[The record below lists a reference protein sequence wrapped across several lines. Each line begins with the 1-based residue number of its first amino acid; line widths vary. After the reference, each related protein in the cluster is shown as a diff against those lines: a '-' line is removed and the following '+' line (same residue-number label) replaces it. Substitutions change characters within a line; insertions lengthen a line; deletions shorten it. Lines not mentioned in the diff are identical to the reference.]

1 MLAPL
6 CYGVLA
12 IDPRKQYTYTPEEII
27 RMWHGYIVREHRR
40 QEFFIQYITLP
51 IMNANGG
58 KQIGKG
64 KSAKYKPFEMIDIL
78 GRDEYNRR
86 FGKPKKNKN
95 IGDMESF
102 MNLFDK

>member
-1 MLAPL
+1 
-6 CYGVLA
+6 
-12 IDPRKQYTYTPEEII
+12 
-27 RMWHGYIVREHRR
+27 
-40 QEFFIQYITLP
+40 
-51 IMNANGG
+51 MNANGG